1 MSKEVVNTIN
11 TINELTKTKMTEQEL
26 ISLGFKKQVE
36 SYYLPVK
43 DPFYYYTLDIV
54 EGLYCITDASDEV
67 ALENDEWTVELSF
80 DCNPRIKFRDVKSL
94 TELINL
100 LNQNKDDE

>member
-1 MSKEVVNTIN
+1 
-11 TINELTKTKMTEQEL
+11 MTELEL
-26 ISLGFKKQVE
+26 VALGFNKHTDID
-36 SYYLPVK
+36 L
-43 DPFYYYTLDIV
+43 DNPFYYYTLDIV
-54 EGLYCITDASDEV
+54 EGLYCITDANDEV
-67 ALENDEWTVELSF
+67 ENDEWNVELSF

>member
-1 MSKEVVNTIN
+1 MS
-11 TINELTKTKMTEQEL
+11 EQEL

-67 ALENDEWTVELSF
+67 DLENDEWTVELSF

-100 LNQNKDDE
+100 LNQNKDES

>member
-1 MSKEVVNTIN
+1 
-11 TINELTKTKMTEQEL
+11 MTEQEI
-26 ISLGFKKQVE
+26 ISLGFEKHIDE
-36 SYYLPVK
+36 DL
-43 DPFYYYTLDIV
+43 DGPFYYYTLGIV

-67 ALENDEWTVELSF
+67 ALEKDEWTVELSF

-100 LNQNKDDE
+100 LNQNKDD

>member
-1 MSKEVVNTIN
+1 
-11 TINELTKTKMTEQEL
+11 MTEQEI
-26 ISLGFKKQVE
+26 ISLGFKKE
-36 SYYLPVK
+36 TDEDL
-43 DPFYYYTLDIV
+43 DGPFYYYVLDIV
-54 EGLYCITDASDEV
+54 EGLYCITDASDEA

-100 LNQNKDDE
+100 LNQNKEDE

>member
-1 MSKEVVNTIN
+1 
-11 TINELTKTKMTEQEL
+11 MTEQEL

-36 SYYLPVK
+36 SYYLPVE

-54 EGLYCITDASDEV
+54 EGLYCITDTNDEV
-67 ALENDEWTVELSF
+67 ALENNEWTVELSF

-100 LNQNKDDE
+100 LNQNKYE